1 MSMDGENFEN
11 YVELREVQAEK
22 LLQSPDMSNPM
33 GYFEIVA
40 YLDGFPPDYT
50 DIVTPESFRQ
60 DVENGKISPED
71 TPLAVASNILEDLCG
86 PQEKLALTSTFG
98 NEANNTFDDML
109 DGPEHNLNLDGTK
122 IG

>member
-1 MSMDGENFEN
+1 MSIDGETFEN
-11 YVELREVQAEK
+11 YVELRAVQAEK
-22 LLQSPDMSNPM
+22 LQQSAGVSNPM
-33 GYFEIVA
+33 GPHEIAA
-40 YLDGFPPDYT
+40 YLAGFPPGDNA
-50 DIVTPESFRQ
+50 IVTPESFRQ
-60 DVENGKISPED
+60 DVESGKISPED
-71 TPLAVASNILEDLCG
+71 TPLVQTTKTLEELCG